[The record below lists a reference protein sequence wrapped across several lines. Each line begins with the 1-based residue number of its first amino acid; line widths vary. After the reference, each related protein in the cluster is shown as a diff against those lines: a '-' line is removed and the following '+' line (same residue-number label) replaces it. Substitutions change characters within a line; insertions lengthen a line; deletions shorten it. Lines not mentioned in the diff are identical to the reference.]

1 MSLDSL
7 GSLAQ
12 TMSDRYLR
20 ENFRRIVTGTNMS
33 VTAIMDGEHR
43 VFLLQPLSL
52 SFIICDCPLLL

>member
-20 ENFRRIVTGTNMS
+20 ENFRKIVTGTNMS

-43 VFLLQPLSL
+43 VFFLRPFSL
-52 SFIICDCPLLL
+52 CFIICNLL